1 MKKITCLFLNLS
13 AIMIFFF
20 CGVKLCAQSYTY
32 DKDVYENSAE
42 LYVNGDKDLKACDSN
57 GKVYTIDDYK
67 TLFGFNVV
75 GSKLEKNIMF

>member
-42 LYVNGDKDLKACDSN
+42 LYVNGDKDLKALLLMYPKKELIYHQCFQ
-57 GKVYTIDDYK
+57 
-67 TLFGFNVV
+67 L
-75 GSKLEKNIMF
+75 